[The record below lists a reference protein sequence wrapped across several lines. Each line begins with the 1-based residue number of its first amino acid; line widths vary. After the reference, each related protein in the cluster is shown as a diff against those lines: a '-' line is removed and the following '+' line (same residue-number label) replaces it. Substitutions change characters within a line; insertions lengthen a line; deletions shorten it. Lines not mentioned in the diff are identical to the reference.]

1 MSRSA
6 ADATRFTA
14 TGPYVSSK
22 TATPSAIPYRLPPGS
37 KLSKPAA
44 SSGSNQQQEETPRQ
58 KVERLRA
65 QARAAR
71 LAQSTSRVDR
81 MIEIGRN
88 VANKA
93 HKAMIYT
100 LIAASGVCGALTLY
114 SIVSLTLYN
123 RRQRALWLDRQLE
136 QLQQARLAY
145 TNGTA
150 TPEQLEILRN
160 EKIGEIEKQ
169 KREEE
174 RQKRWYN
181 RAKRYLFEGLKKEDT
196 PDGTTATATT
206 EDAAAAKEGNKVGVL
221 DALNAKKAEEATT
234 INNTNTSASA
244 STSTST
250 TTAGS
255 LDRLAENAET
265 AAKQSARSWTSWIWG
280 R

>member
-14 TGPYVSSK
+14 TGPYVNSK
-22 TATPSAIPYRLPPGS
+22 AASPSAIPYRLPGAKS
-37 KLSKPAA
+37 NKPSS
-44 SSGSNQQQEETPRQ
+44 SSGAKQQPEETPRQ

-65 QARAAR
+65 EARAAR

-81 MIEIGRN
+81 IIEVGRN

-114 SIVSLTLYN
+114 SVVSLTLYN

-145 TNGTA
+145 ANGTA

-169 KREEE
+169 KKEEE

-181 RAKRYLFEGLKKEDT
+181 RAKRYLFEGLKKEET
-196 PDGTTATATT
+196 PDGVTTTTITT
-206 EDAAAAKEGNKVGVL
+206 ENAMTEGKVGVL
-221 DALNAKKAEEATT
+221 EALNAKKAEEVSAAT
-234 INNTNTSASA
+234 NNTASA
-244 STSTST
+244 AAAFTPQP
-250 TTAGS
+250 GP

-265 AAKQSARSWTSWIWG
+265 TAKQSARGWMSWIW